1 VTNTTNTTAT
11 VTWNSP
17 VTTGATFTVIY
28 GPPGF
33 NPTTGGTRVTGL
45 TGTTYTITNL
55 TAATNYSVYVTQ
67 ACLGGSMSMMPA
79 GPVNFTTPLTAPSND
94 EPCGAVTLGSSLVNS
109 SNSGATTSLQ
119 NGINLPACGP
129 SQVPKDVWFTIT
141 PSGTSTTLTFTGSA
155 AGMVRVFSSPSCAA
169 GPFAQ
174 LLCAGTAP
182 NTSVG
187 TVNVTGLTARQRYY
201 VAVSGFGSADA
212 PGSFTVAGT
221 NLLGSRAQA
230 ESPALVVYPNP
241 SSTGQLALRLAAGH
255 PAGQATLLNALGQA
269 VLHRALTTA
278 PEQTLSTRGLAA
290 GLYTLRVQLGDQTL
304 TRKVVLE

>member
-1 VTNTTNTTAT
+1 VA
-11 VTWNSP
+11 
-17 VTTGATFTVIY
+17 
-28 GPPGF
+28 
-33 NPTTGGTRVTGL
+33 
-45 TGTTYTITNL
+45 
-55 TAATNYSVYVTQ
+55 
-67 ACLGGSMSMMPA
+67 
-79 GPVNFTTPLTAPSND
+79 FTTPLTAPTND
-94 EPCGAVTLGSSLVNS
+94 EPCGALAIGTGVLNGSNLGAS
-109 SNSGATTSLQ
+109 TSLQ
-119 NGINLPACGP
+119 PGISLPACSP
-129 SQVPKDVWFTIT
+129 ANSPRDVWFTIT
-141 PSGTSTTLTFTGSA
+141 PSGTSTALTFTGSA

-255 PAGQATLLNALGQA
+255 PAGRATLLNALGQA
-269 VLHRALTTA
+269 VLHQALTTA
-278 PEQTLSTRGLAA
+278 PEQALSTRGLAA
-290 GLYTLRVQLGDQTL
+290 GVYTLRVQLGNQTL